1 VTQATR
7 NNMVV
12 MGILAAGIG
21 ATMVLVYIPQQR
33 ELNRL
38 RTEISQEKVRMS
50 DNARLCSVVPAML
63 RQVQTLKKRYRNFD
77 QRLPKQIE
85 LGGFLRE
92 ISGDLAQESLVNQ
105 LIEPHNPRRSELFHT
120 LPIVLRF
127 RGTYL
132 SLASFLK
139 RLSEMERLTQVE
151 RLTISRD
158 SDKPP
163 KPGQS
168 WDLDIEVL
176 MNIYFTES

>member
-7 NNMVV
+7 NNFIVLA
-12 MGILAAGIG
+12 ILAAVV
-21 ATMVLVYIPQQR
+21 AAAMVLVYVPQQR
-33 ELNRL
+33 ELARL
-38 RTEISQEKVRMS
+38 STAISQEKVRMS
-50 DNARLCSVVPAML
+50 DNASLCSAVPAMI
-63 RQVQTLKKRYRNFD
+63 RQVQDLKKSYSNFD

-105 LIEPHNPRRSELFHT
+105 LIEPGSPKRSELFHT
-120 LPIVLRF
+120 LPITLRF

-139 RLSEMERLTQVE
+139 RLSQMERLTQVE
-151 RLTISRD
+151 RITIANKGD
-158 SDKPP
+158 PP
-163 KPGQS
+163 KPGES
-168 WDLDIEVL
+168 WNLDIEVL

>member
-1 VTQATR
+1 MTEATR
-7 NNMVV
+7 DNTIVV
-12 MGILAAGIG
+12 GILAAVIG
-21 ATMVLVYIPQQR
+21 TATVLVYIPQQR

-50 DNARLCSVVPAML
+50 DNARICSAVPATL
-63 RQVQTLKKRYRNFD
+63 RQVQTLKKRYSNFD

-92 ISGDLAQESLVNQ
+92 ISGDLSQESLVNQ
-105 LIEPHNPRRSELFHT
+105 SIEPGNPRRSKLFHT

-151 RLTISRD
+151 RITVSGD
-158 SDKPP
+158 SGEPS
-163 KPGQS
+163 KPGQP
-168 WDLDIEVL
+168 WGLNIEVL

>member
-1 VTQATR
+1 MSQATR
-7 NNMVV
+7 NNAIA
-12 MGILAAGIG
+12 MGIIAAVIG
-21 ATMVLVYIPQQR
+21 AVTVLVYIPQQR

-38 RTEISQEKVRMS
+38 RTEISQEKVRIS
-50 DNARLCSVVPAML
+50 DNARICSAVPATL
-63 RQVQTLKKRYRNFD
+63 RQVQMLKKRYSNFD
-77 QRLPKQIE
+77 QRLPRQIE

-105 LIEPHNPRRSELFHT
+105 SIEPGNPRRSELFHT

-139 RLSEMERLTQVE
+139 RLSDMERLTQVE
-151 RLTISRD
+151 RITISGE
-158 SDKPP
+158 SEQSST
-163 KPGQS
+163 PGEP
-168 WDLDIEVL
+168 WGLNIEVL

>member
-1 VTQATR
+1 VTHATR
-7 NNMVV
+7 NNTIG
-12 MGILAAGIG
+12 MGILAGIIVV
-21 ATMVLVYIPQQR
+21 ATMVVYVPQQR

-38 RTEISQEKVRMS
+38 RAEISQEKIRMT
-50 DNARLCSVVPAML
+50 DNGRICSAVPAML
-63 RQVQTLKKRYRNFD
+63 KQVQTLKKRYSNFD
-77 QRLPKQIE
+77 QRLPRQIE

-105 LIEPHNPRRSELFHT
+105 SIEPGNPRRSDLFHT
-120 LPIVLRF
+120 LPIMLRF

-151 RLTISRD
+151 RITISGENGNP
-158 SDKPP
+158 S
-163 KPGQS
+163 KPGEP
-168 WDLDIEVL
+168 WGLNIEVL